1 MLGIGPAC
9 SDTVLAPVGIRVVSQ
24 VMLGP
29 LQRSGLERFGDSH
42 RPPNNVTRISINHI
56 VQIDS
61 ISCFT
66 IERVRRIDD
75 ILPGFFICLQ
85 FLI

>member
-1 MLGIGPAC
+1 
-9 SDTVLAPVGIRVVSQ
+9 
-24 VMLGP
+24 MLGP
-29 LQRSGLERFGDSH
+29 LQRSGLEGLGDSH
-42 RPPNNVTRISINHI
+42 RSSDNDTRISVNRI

-66 IERVRRIDD
+66 IECVRRIDD

-85 FLI
+85 LLI